1 MMSGVGVSLDY
12 GRERAPQDVL
22 DSLDWLA
29 REGFVLVDE
38 QGGPGESFGDLLVEF
53 ERSPLVVRIIRDR
66 GQWLADLL
74 PGRGEFVPLHVLV
87 TAWEGSTPAPKD
99 RQAGDP
105 LPEVLPEGVQW
116 RVVLPGIVS
125 WLESGNRTGEIDE
138 ARAAWKVAMKRWWAS
153 QRRQA

>member
-1 MMSGVGVSLDY
+1 MMSGVGVSLGY
-12 GRERAPQDVL
+12 GRERAPQDVR

-66 GQWLADLL
+66 GQWLADLV

-99 RQAGDP
+99 RQVGDP
-105 LPEVLPEGVQW
+105 PPEVLPEGVQW
-116 RVVLPGIVS
+116 RGAVFRRVSLVGVGGQGPGAGGGGARRAGG
-125 WLESGNRTGEIDE
+125 EGSG
-138 ARAAWKVAMKRWWAS
+138 
-153 QRRQA
+153 

>member
-1 MMSGVGVSLDY
+1 
-12 GRERAPQDVL
+12 
-22 DSLDWLA
+22 
-29 REGFVLVDE
+29 
-38 QGGPGESFGDLLVEF
+38 VEF

-66 GQWLADLL
+66 GQWLADLV

-125 WLESGNRTGEIDE
+125 WLESGNRTRGIDE

>member
-66 GQWLADLL
+66 GQWLADLV
-74 PGRGEFVPLHVLV
+74 PGHGEFVPLHVLV
-87 TAWEGSTPAPKD
+87 TAWEGSTPPPKTA
-99 RQAGDP
+99 R
-105 LPEVLPEGVQW
+105 
-116 RVVLPGIVS
+116 PGIRFLRS
-125 WLESGNRTGEIDE
+125 FPKGSSGASFFLASSRGWNRGTGP
-138 ARAAWKVAMKRWWAS
+138 ARSM
-153 QRRQA
+153 RRELRGK